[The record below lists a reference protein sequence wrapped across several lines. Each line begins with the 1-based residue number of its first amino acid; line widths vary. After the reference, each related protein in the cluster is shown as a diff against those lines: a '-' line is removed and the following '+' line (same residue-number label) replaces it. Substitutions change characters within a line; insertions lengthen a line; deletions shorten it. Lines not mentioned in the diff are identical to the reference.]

1 MECMAGVVYVAK
13 PIMLSITI
21 LTICTRSP
29 ASTYYGGTLVRIVD
43 GCASDL
49 SCCSAATGGTSSVW
63 LGLRPS
69 PATVAPPC
77 KVSGG
82 ITRA

>member
-1 MECMAGVVYVAK
+1 MMRVVCVAESVM
-13 PIMLSITI
+13 PSITT

-29 ASTYYGGTLVRIVD
+29 ASTYYGGILVGIVD

-49 SCCSAATGGTSSVW
+49 SCYSVSTRGTSPVL

-69 PATVAPPC
+69 PATKAPPC
-77 KVSGG
+77 TVSGG
-82 ITRA
+82 ITKA